1 MSKKRRHQIQ
11 LTLEDILEVHLELE
25 GTDLVNFS
33 IQYKA
38 FIKGEWR
45 QVIRYDTAHGHLH
58 VHKAWKGGKGEPLP
72 QLHGIPYKASLPWV
86 KNDLKENWERYR
98 KKVEETINK

>member
-1 MSKKRRHQIQ
+1 MSKKKKHQIQ

-25 GTDLVNFS
+25 GSNLVNFS

-58 VHKAWKGGKGEPLP
+58 VLRAWREGEGEPVSH
-72 QLHGIPYKASLPWV
+72 LHGIPYKASLPWV
-86 KNDLKENWERYR
+86 KKDLKDNWERYR
-98 KKVEETINK
+98 KFVEESIE